1 MAKQNLTCYYVYIIL
16 VGLYLSYGLIN
27 GRKTLSFFFVQN
39 PLGCNSYIDVGNVK
53 FFLWQNIDYR
63 ILYTTTFYYRLDAQ
77 EQVLLIISKFKR
89 PGIYNIKHKPSCF
102 FFQMHLDV
110 QQWPLK
116 FEVTFQLVKCF
127 IIANLISLQTLV

>member
-1 MAKQNLTCYYVYIIL
+1 MAKQNLTCYYYLYNIGRFVFILWFNKWEKNII
-16 VGLYLSYGLIN
+16 V
-27 GRKTLSFFFVQN
+27 FFCAKPSRVQF
-39 PLGCNSYIDVGNVK
+39 IDVGNVK

-63 ILYTTTFYYRLDAQ
+63 ILYTTAFYYRLDAQ

-102 FFQMHLDV
+102 FQMHLDV

-127 IIANLISLQTLV
+127 IIANLISL